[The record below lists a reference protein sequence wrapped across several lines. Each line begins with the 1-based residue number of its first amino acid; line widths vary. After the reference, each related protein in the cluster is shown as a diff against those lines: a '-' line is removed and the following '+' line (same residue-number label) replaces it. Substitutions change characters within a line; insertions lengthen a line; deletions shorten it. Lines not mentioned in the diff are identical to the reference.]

1 MNYHFIILLAIAV
14 GIFLLYN
21 GLKGALY
28 IQDEEDPFVMQ
39 EKPKFEPR
47 KVTDLSKG
55 VLGTDPV
62 IAPKKKYYKKKK
74 KKPAIKP
81 VEKRPVGRP
90 RKTTE

>member
-1 MNYHFIILLAIAV
+1 MNYHFIILLAIAI

-28 IQDEEDPFVMQ
+28 IQDEEDPFIMQ

-47 KVTDLSKG
+47 KVTDLS
-55 VLGTDPV
+55 TF
-62 IAPKKKYYKKKK
+62 PKKKYYKKKK
-74 KKPAIKP
+74 KKPTVANNAQI
-81 VEKRPVGRP
+81 EKRPVGRP